1 MDVSGLEI
9 SSKYIRAIKVGRV
22 GSSLKVIKIAEVQL
36 PEGIVNNGKIEDA
49 AQFSSSLSNFLKS
62 NKFNSSHWIVTIPEN
77 LVYTAYK
84 TFPNL
89 SSEDLGQAVD
99 INANSFL
106 P

>member
-1 MDVSGLEI
+1 M
-9 SSKYIRAIKVGRV
+9 
-22 GSSLKVIKIAEVQL
+22 

-106 P
+106 PGDSSEIYWGWQEIQTTSKNSGKEVMISS